1 MKKFEPMFNGLSAAF
16 VICVL
21 SALTFESSV
30 GVWLMFSFGSTALIL
45 FVFYDSEFA
54 KPKNVFFGHLISII
68 IGILFSRYMGI
79 STISLGLS
87 VGLCVTVM
95 MYLKIVHP
103 PAAANPLIALF
114 ADVSY
119 EFILF
124 PVVTGSL
131 VLIIMS
137 SFINRT
143 MLGRKPLK
151 KKFSNSTIQ
160 LKNLKIK
167 RKKTKKNK
175 VA

>member
-1 MKKFEPMFNGLSAAF
+1 MKIFEPLSNGLSVAF
-16 VICVL
+16 VICIL
-21 SALTFESSV
+21 STLTFDSSV
-30 GVWLMFSFGSTALIL
+30 GVWLTFSFGSTALIL
-45 FVFYDSEFA
+45 FVFHDSEFA
-54 KPKNVFFGHLISII
+54 KPKNVFFGHLISIT
-68 IGILFSRYMGI
+68 IGILFNQYIGI
-79 STISLGLS
+79 SAISLGLS

-124 PVVTGSL
+124 PIISGCI
-131 VLIIMS
+131 VLIVLS

-143 MLGRKPLK
+143 VLGRKPPNLK
-151 KKFSNSTIQ
+151 IQ
-160 LKNLKIK
+160 SKNLKLR

-175 VA
+175 EV